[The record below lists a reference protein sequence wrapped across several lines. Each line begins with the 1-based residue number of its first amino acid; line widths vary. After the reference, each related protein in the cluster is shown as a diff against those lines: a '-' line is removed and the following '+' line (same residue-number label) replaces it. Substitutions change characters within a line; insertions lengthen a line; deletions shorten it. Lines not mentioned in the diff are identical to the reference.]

1 MIDPFVAERAQHNF
15 DELVAWITKLEK
27 RVAKLEKTVTPAKK
41 SSPSVGVYYRD
52 GKPLKRKPR
61 NE

>member
-1 MIDPFVAERAQHNF
+1 MTTPSD
-15 DELVAWITKLEK
+15 DLVSRMDKLEK
-27 RVAKLEKTVTPAKK
+27 RVTRLEKTITPAKK
-41 SSPSVGVYYRD
+41 TDPSVGVYYRD